1 MGINVFLT
9 DVRRHNWAF
18 IGFGFLFE
26 VASIWNLQLFLGLW
40 LPQRGGKGWLI
51 LLRAMQPGPP
61 IQPPRVELTDINAAN
76 AKQGREP
83 ALSEGERAE
92 RLPRDLPPQV
102 WPRGNGW
109 GPVEGNATAGRQVVL
124 LPVRTIAG

>member
-1 MGINVFLT
+1 MELAAISRSVAASE
-9 DVRRHNWAF
+9 RRKGLVN
-18 IGFGFLFE
+18 
-26 VASIWNLQLFLGLW
+26 SIKSNAT
-40 LPQRGGKGWLI
+40 RT
-51 LLRAMQPGPP
+51 P